1 MHSLAMG
8 LGQRALVLKEF
19 TINNDGPEYVH
30 IVARKSGLISW
41 LLTLL
46 GIDTTTIF
54 RVFADRIEF
63 EQGSLS
69 GRLHTVMPLRAI
81 SIATCGYT
89 KPFLLIVSAVIA
101 ILLGISFAFAT
112 RSAMLF
118 FLLLVVALV
127 ELVFYYLNKALLIAV
142 VSHSS
147 WPASVCFK
155 RSIIEGVGVG
165 YEQAQEVI
173 RIINKLTMEQAS
185 K

>member
-89 KPFLLIVSAVIA
+89 KPFLLVVFAIAAVFVGIISAVSMHSPGPFFVWLIVALIA
-101 ILLGISFAFAT
+101 
-112 RSAMLF
+112 
-118 FLLLVVALV
+118 LVV
-127 ELVFYYLNKALLIAV
+127 YYLNKALVVAV